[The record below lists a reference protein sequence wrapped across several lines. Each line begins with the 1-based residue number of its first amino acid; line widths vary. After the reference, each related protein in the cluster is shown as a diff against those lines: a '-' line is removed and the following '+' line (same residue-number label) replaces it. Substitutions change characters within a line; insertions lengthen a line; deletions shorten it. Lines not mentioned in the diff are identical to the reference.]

1 VKELLYVIL
10 GAVIG
15 AVVALLFAPSSG
27 EELRAR
33 IGQEAEIEQ
42 KKLQAEY
49 EKSLQLV
56 HDRIDSMHQDLA
68 AKIQKTKQGETDESS

>member
-1 VKELLYVIL
+1 MNKLLYVIS
-10 GAVIG
+10 GMVIG
-15 AVVALLFAPSSG
+15 AVAALLFAPSSG

-42 KKLQAEY
+42 KKLQVGY
-49 EKSLQLV
+49 ETNLQIV

-68 AKIQKTKQGETDESS
+68 AKIQKTKQEETAESS